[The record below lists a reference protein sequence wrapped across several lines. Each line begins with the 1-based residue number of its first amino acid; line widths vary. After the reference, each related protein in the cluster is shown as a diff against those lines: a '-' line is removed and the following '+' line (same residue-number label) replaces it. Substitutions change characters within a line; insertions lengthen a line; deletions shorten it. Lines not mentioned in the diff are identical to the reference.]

1 MSKART
7 VFVCQQCGAQQ
18 PRWVGKCPE
27 CGEWDSM
34 VEEAVAPYQTRAS
47 YDLASATN
55 APQPLSEVAPAAEPR
70 LATSIAELDRV
81 LGGGLVRGSVVLL
94 GGDPGIGK
102 STLMLQACHGLAMQ
116 GMRSLYVTGEESLMQ
131 MKLRAERLGADAS
144 GILALAE
151 NNAEAM
157 AAHLERTRPDFAV
170 VDSIQMIHHPDI
182 SSAPGSVSQVRE
194 CAARLVRLAKGLGV
208 PIALIGHVTKQGAIA
223 GPRVLEHMVDTVLY
237 FEGDRH
243 AAYRVLR
250 AVKNRFGPTDELGVF
265 EMSGRG
271 LREVADLAD
280 VFVSR
285 RRAAIAGSAVVPALE
300 GTRVL
305 LVEVQALVAR
315 ATFGTPER
323 KVAGLDRNRVAMLLA
338 VLEKR
343 ADLLLADH
351 DVFVNVVGGVR
362 VPEPAADLAAAIA
375 IASSF
380 TDRAVPP
387 DVVAFGEVGL
397 SGEVRAVSQAET
409 RLREAARLGWRRAVV
424 PRENARSLQSRT
436 PGLEV
441 VLVSRLDEALEA
453 ATEKP

>member
-1 MSKART
+1 MTKTRT
-7 VFVCQQCGAQQ
+7 AFVCQQCGAQQ

-27 CGEWDSM
+27 CGEWDAM
-34 VEEAVAPYQTRAS
+34 VEEVVAPYQTRAP
-47 YDLASATN
+47 YDLAASN

-70 LATSIAELDRV
+70 LRTGIAELDRV

-116 GMRSLYVTGEESLMQ
+116 GLKSLYVTGEESLMQ

-151 NNAEAM
+151 NNAEAV
-157 AAHLERTRPDFAV
+157 AAHLAKTRPDFAV
-170 VDSIQMIHHPDI
+170 VDSIQMVHHPEI

-194 CAARLVRLAKGLGV
+194 CAARVVRLAKTLGV
-208 PIALIGHVTKQGAIA
+208 PTTLIGHVTKQGAIA

-305 LVEVQALVAR
+305 LVEVQSLVAR

-323 KVAGLDRNRVAMLLA
+323 KVAGVDRNRVAMLLA

-343 ADLLLADH
+343 ADLLLSGH

-362 VPEPAADLAAAIA
+362 VFEPAADLAAAIA

-380 TDRAVPP
+380 TERPVPP
-387 DVVAFGEVGL
+387 DLVVFGEVGL
-397 SGEVRAVSQAET
+397 SGEVRAVSQAEA

-424 PRENARSLQSRT
+424 PRENARSLQNRT

-453 ATEKP
+453 ASEKP